1 MKESK
6 KYQSSTKS
14 FPPGR
19 KSDFSRKGGSIEIR
33 SDEVQEILGTPPGW
47 IVRWGITII
56 SLVVIILLAGSY
68 FYKYPD
74 LISSRVTIVSEN
86 PPVQIVAKSNGK
98 IDRLFVENNEMVE
111 RGEILAVIENTAS
124 YSDAY
129 RLLDKL
135 ESIEGYFDTP
145 ELFQNISFDE
155 NYSLGQYHSYFSSF
169 VSQLRSYQT
178 FLTFNTYDQR
188 IQSLKKQIEDYKVY
202 FNKSRDQ
209 ISVLRQDYELAFGQF
224 ARDSALYR
232 QHLLSESDYE
242 KSRAAMLKQKLAYQ
256 QAMTELSNIQM
267 TMNNLQEQ
275 IKEQQISKAES
286 ENQLLA
292 TLKERYDNLKNQ
304 LAGWEQAFILK
315 TPITGQV
322 TFTNV
327 WSVNQYVSSG
337 NVVFT
342 VVPQKEQNI
351 IGRALVPIAG
361 AGKIETGQRVNIKL
375 DNYPHMEFG
384 IVEGKVT
391 NISKVPVNTEA
402 GAFYTVEVALV
413 NNLVTNYNRE
423 LPFNQEMQGTAEI
436 VTKDRRLIERL
447 VDPIISV
454 AKERL

>member
-1 MKESK
+1 M
-6 KYQSSTKS
+6 SS
-14 FPPGR
+14 GG
-19 KSDFSRKGGSIEIR
+19 KSDISRKGGSIEIR
-33 SDEVQEILGTPPGW
+33 SDEVQEILGTPPKW

-56 SLVVIILLAGSY
+56 SLVVAILFAGSY

-74 LISSRVTIVSEN
+74 LISSRITILSEN

-111 RGEILAVIENTAS
+111 QDEILAVIENTAN
-124 YSDAY
+124 YNDAY

-135 ESIEGYFDTP
+135 ESVESYFRSP

-169 VSQLRSYQT
+169 VSQLRSYHT
-178 FLTFNTYDQR
+178 FLTFNPFDQR
-188 IQSLKKQIEDYKVY
+188 IQSLQTQAEDYKVY

-209 ISVLRQDYELAFGQF
+209 ISVLRQDYELAYGQF
-224 ARDSALYR
+224 ARDSSLYR
-232 QHLLSESDYE
+232 QQLLSESDYE
-242 KSRAAMLKQKLAYQ
+242 KSRAVMLKQKLAYQ
-256 QAMTELSNIQM
+256 QAMTDLANIQI

-275 IKEQQISKAES
+275 IKEQQVLKAES
-286 ENQLLA
+286 ENKLLA
-292 TLKERYDNLKNQ
+292 VLKERYDNLKNQ
-304 LAGWEQAFILK
+304 LASWEQAFILK
-315 TPITGQV
+315 TPIDGQV

-327 WSVNQYVSSG
+327 WSANQYVSSG
-337 NVVFT
+337 DVVFT
-342 VVPQKEQNI
+342 VVPREEQTI

-361 AGKIETGQRVNIKL
+361 AGKIENGQRVNIKL

-402 GAFYTVEVALV
+402 GAFYTVEVSLV

-436 VTKDRRLIERL
+436 VTKDRRLIQRL
-447 VDPIISV
+447 VDPLISV

>member
-6 KYQSSTKS
+6 KYHLSSNK
-14 FPPGR
+14 
-19 KSDFSRKGGSIEIR
+19 FSPLGESAFRRKGGSIELR
-33 SDEVQEILGTPPGW
+33 SDEVQEILGTPPKW

-56 SLVVIILLAGSY
+56 SLAVGILLAGSY

-74 LISSRVTIVSEN
+74 LISSRITVLSEN

-98 IDRLFVENNEMVE
+98 IDQLIVSNNEMVNQ
-111 RGEILAVIENTAS
+111 GEILAVIENPAN
-124 YSDAY
+124 YNDAY
-129 RLLDKL
+129 RLLLKL
-135 ESIEGYFDTP
+135 DSIDPYFESP
-145 ELFQNISFDE
+145 ERFQFISFDE
-155 NYSLGQYHSYFSSF
+155 NYSLGQYHSFFSSF

-178 FLTFNTYDQR
+178 FLTFNPYDQR
-188 IQSLKKQIEDYKVY
+188 IQSLRKQVADYKVY
-202 FNKSRDQ
+202 FDKSRDQ

-232 QHLLSESDYE
+232 QQLLSESDYE
-242 KSRAAMLKQKLAYQ
+242 KSRATMLKQKLAYQ
-256 QAMTELSNIQM
+256 QAMTELANIQM

-275 IKEQQISKAES
+275 IKEQQILKAEN

-292 TLKERYDNLKNQ
+292 VLKERHDNLKNQ
-304 LAGWEQAFILK
+304 LVSWEQAFILK
-315 TPITGQV
+315 TPIEGQV

-327 WSVNQYVSSG
+327 WSANQYVTTG
-337 NVVFT
+337 DVVFT
-342 VVPQKEQNI
+342 VVPDEEQNI

-361 AGKIETGQRVNIKL
+361 AGKIEPGQRVNIKL

-384 IVEGKVT
+384 IVEGKIN

-402 GAFYTVEVALV
+402 GAFYTVEISLV

-436 VTKDRRLIERL
+436 VTKDRRLIERI
-447 VDPIISV
+447 VDPIISI
-454 AKERL
+454 ARERL

>member
-6 KYQSSTKS
+6 KYQQLQNS
-14 FPPGR
+14 FPTGAESALR
-19 KSDFSRKGGSIEIR
+19 RKGGSIELR
-33 SDEVQEILGTPPGW
+33 SDEVQEILGTPPRW

-56 SLVVIILLAGSY
+56 SLVVVILFAGSY

-98 IDRLFVENNEMVE
+98 IDQLFVANDDTVS
-111 RGEILAVIENTAS
+111 RSEILAVIENTAN

-129 RLLDKL
+129 RLFDKL
-135 ESIEGYFDTP
+135 ESIEGYFDAP
-145 ELFQNISFDE
+145 ELFQDVSFDE

-178 FLTFNTYDQR
+178 FLTYNPYDQR
-188 IQSLKKQIEDYKVY
+188 IQSLQKQIADYRVY
-202 FNKSRDQ
+202 FEKSRDQ

-232 QHLLSESDYE
+232 QQLLSESDYE

-256 QAMTELSNIQM
+256 QAMTELANIQM

-275 IKEQQISKAES
+275 IKEQQILKAET

-292 TLKERYDNLKNQ
+292 VLKERYDNLKNQ

-315 TPITGQV
+315 TPIEGQV

-327 WSVNQYVSSG
+327 WSANQYVSLG
-337 NVVFT
+337 DVVFT
-342 VVPQKEQNI
+342 VVPEKEQNI

-384 IVEGKVT
+384 IVEGEVT

-447 VDPIISV
+447 VDPLISV